1 MDHLARYRED
11 NKYRLMLESENLDL
25 IEELLKSG
33 VSPHQMSAEKGK
45 SPIIEASAGK
55 TKLLLQYGA
64 NVNEKDKTGV
74 TALNF
79 AGAEK
84 TDILLSAGALFN
96 QNKGVNILLSTLN
109 NRSLSAKEKI
119 EKIKVMQKFGYD
131 LRATFMNKKNALF
144 YASEIEVV
152 DFLINEDVDYKL
164 VNDAGE
170 NVLYQEN
177 ISSQL
182 IYHYAKMGILI
193 NHKNKEG
200 ISPVCYHTH
209 VSTIK
214 ALIDCG
220 ADLDGFY
227 FDLKRPHPLLNKAKL
242 LSMSKKDNA
251 NEELINIYKT
261 KNFNFTQ
268 LKDEQCR
275 TPLFFA
281 ETPKALKMLVE
292 CGVNVNAK
300 NKKGETAIIFHAEN
314 IEMIIAL
321 IHAGAD
327 VNVVNK
333 NGEPLIHLVKAK
345 SIPALLKA
353 GCDIHT
359 LNKNNENALFKL
371 KNTTQDFKKL
381 KKLLANNLD
390 IYQVSSR
397 TQLTALESLPEN
409 FADYIKSE
417 IAKKEKKEL
426 GKTTVLTPQQLKNNS
441 RL

>member
-55 TKLLLQYGA
+55 TKLLIKYGA

-79 AGAEK
+79 ADAEK
-84 TDILLSAGALFN
+84 TDILLSAGALFD
-96 QNKGVNILLSTLN
+96 QKKGISILISTLN
-109 NRSLSAKEKI
+109 NGKLTAKEKI
-119 EKIKVMQKFGYD
+119 DKIKVMQNFGYD
-131 LRATFMNKKNALF
+131 VCATIMNNKNALF
-144 YASEIEVV
+144 YTQERDVV
-152 DFLINEDVDYKL
+152 DFLINEGVDYTL
-164 VNDAGE
+164 INNAGE
-170 NVLYQEN
+170 NVLFKEN
-177 ISSQL
+177 LPSQL
-182 IYHYAKMGILI
+182 VYHYVKMGIAV

-200 ISPVCYHTH
+200 INPVCYHTH

-214 ALIDCG
+214 ALVDCG

-227 FDLKRPHPLLNKAKL
+227 FNGDQPHPLLNKAKMVSL
-242 LSMSKKDNA
+242 SKKENA
-251 NEELINIYKT
+251 NEELINLYKS
-261 KNFNFTQ
+261 KNFNFADF
-268 LKDEQCR
+268 KDEKGR

-281 ETPKALKMLVE
+281 NTPKAVKMLAE
-292 CGVNVNAK
+292 YGVDVNAK
-300 NKKGETAIIFHAEN
+300 NTKGETAIISHAAD

-381 KKLLANNLD
+381 KKLLAHNLD

-397 TQLTALESLPEN
+397 TQLTALESLPPN
-409 FADYIKSE
+409 FADYIKAE
-417 IAKKEKKEL
+417 IAKKEKITL
-426 GKTTVLTPQQLKNNS
+426 GKTLKSDKEPTIKSN